1 MKKNDYETSR
11 PANKERPFLRFM
23 RYAGVAIVTLCLLAL
38 LIVCEDTKNDGLVYL
53 FVYLFLFAAFA
64 LFCITIP
71 IIGLWIYSFAKA
83 ITRRTKADKILLW
96 FHVADLL
103 LLGMIVYVCNLPSR
117 DCDAF
122 IMAEYYEGGNG
133 YRMRGIAE
141 RYRRMLPDSS
151 RLVVELGDDSMPQS
165 SVLSEQDLKRLESDL
180 EDCGCIGID
189 INNYS
194 SPDYS
199 RLRFRRIGMG
209 MYSFRLYDHPLTQ
222 EQQDSINANEC
233 LIVYNDSTVFEFGG
247 GVIGVQYFVGKHEF
261 LETRNKTAPMDTI
274 EVIN

>member
-1 MKKNDYETSR
+1 MKKNDYEASR

-23 RYAGVAIVTLCLLAL
+23 RYADVAIVTLCLLAL
-38 LIVCEDTKNDGLVYL
+38 LIYSTDTKDDG
-53 FVYLFLFAAFA
+53 FVYLFLFFAVVAFY
-64 LFCITIP
+64 ITIP

-83 ITRRTKADKILLW
+83 ITRRTKTDRILLW

-103 LLGMIVYVCNLPSR
+103 LLGMIVYMCNLPPGNAMPSSWLN
-117 DCDAF
+117 
-122 IMAEYYEGGNG
+122 IMKGENGN
-133 YRMRGIAE
+133 RMRGIAE
-141 RYRRMLPDSS
+141 HYRCMLPDSS
-151 RLVVELGDDSMPQS
+151 RLVVELGDDSMPQP
-165 SVLSEQDLKRLESDL
+165 SVLSEQDTKRLESEL

-199 RLRFRRIGMG
+199 RLRFRRVGMG
-209 MYSFRLYDHPLTQ
+209 MYSFRLYDYPLSRQ
-222 EQQDSINANEC
+222 RQDSINANEC

>member
-1 MKKNDYETSR
+1 MKKNDNETGR

-23 RYAGVAIVTLCLLAL
+23 RCAAVAVVTLYLVVM
-38 LIVCEDTKNDGLVYL
+38 LIGSTTTNDDG
-53 FVYLFLFAAFA
+53 FVYLYLFFA
-64 LFCITIP
+64 LVVFYITIP
-71 IIGLWIYSFAKA
+71 IIGLWIYSFVKA
-83 ITRRTKADKILLW
+83 ITRRTKTDKILLW

-103 LLGMIVYVCNLPSR
+103 LLGMIVYMCNLPSR
-117 DCDAF
+117 NCDAF

-133 YRMRGIAE
+133 NRMRSIAE
-141 RYRRMLPDSS
+141 HYRRMLPDSS
-151 RLVVELGDDSMPQS
+151 RLVVEFGDDSMPQS
-165 SVLSEQDLKRLESDL
+165 SVLSERDMKRLESEL

-189 INNYS
+189 INNYPS
-194 SPDYS
+194 SDYS
-199 RLRFRRIGMG
+199 ILRFRRIGMG

-261 LETRNKTAPMDTI
+261 METRNKTVPMDTI

>member
-23 RYAGVAIVTLCLLAL
+23 RYADVAIVTLCLLAL
-38 LIVCEDTKNDGLVYL
+38 LIYSTDTKDDG
-53 FVYLFLFAAFA
+53 FVYLFLFFAVVAFY
-64 LFCITIP
+64 ITIP
-71 IIGLWIYSFAKA
+71 IIGLWIYSFVKA
-83 ITRRTKADKILLW
+83 IMRRTKTDRILLW

-103 LLGMIVYVCNLPSR
+103 LLGMIVYMCNLPSR
-117 DCDAF
+117 NCDAF

-151 RLVVELGDDSMPQS
+151 RLVVEFGDDSMPQS
-165 SVLSEQDLKRLESDL
+165 SVLSEQDMKRLESEL
-180 EDCGCIGID
+180 EDCGCIGIA

-199 RLRFRRIGMG
+199 TLRFRRVGMG
-209 MYSFRLYDHPLTQ
+209 MYSFRLYDHPLSRR
-222 EQQDSINANEC
+222 QQDSINANEC
-233 LIVYNDSTVFEFGG
+233 LIVYDDSVVFEFGG

-261 LETRNKTAPMDTI
+261 METRNKTAAIDTI

>member
-1 MKKNDYETSR
+1 MNNTKDEAGRPVSKKLSL
-11 PANKERPFLRFM
+11 LRFM
-23 RYAGVAIVTLCLLAL
+23 RYADVAIVTLCLLAL
-38 LIVCEDTKNDGLVYL
+38 LIYSTDTKDDG
-53 FVYLFLFAAFA
+53 FVYLFLFFAVVAFY
-64 LFCITIP
+64 ITIP

-83 ITRRTKADKILLW
+83 IARRTKTDKILLW
-96 FHVADLL
+96 FHAADLL
-103 LLGMIVYVCNLPSR
+103 LLGMIVYMCNLPSR
-117 DCDAF
+117 NCDAF
-122 IMAEYYEGGNG
+122 IMAEYYEEGNG

-165 SVLSEQDLKRLESDL
+165 SVLSEQDLKRLESEL

-199 RLRFRRIGMG
+199 RLRFRRVGMG
-209 MYSFRLYDHPLTQ
+209 MYSFRLYDYPLSRQ
-222 EQQDSINANEC
+222 RQDSINANEC

-261 LETRNKTAPMDTI
+261 METRNKTASMDTI

>member
-1 MKKNDYETSR
+1 MKNTKDEAGR
-11 PANKERPFLRFM
+11 PVSKEQSFSRFM
-23 RYAGVAIVTLCLLAL
+23 RYADVAIVTLCLLVL
-38 LIVCEDTKNDGLVYL
+38 LIGSTTTNDDG
-53 FVYLFLFAAFA
+53 FVYLGLFFAIA
-64 LFCITIP
+64 LFFITIP

-83 ITRRTKADKILLW
+83 ITRRTKTDKILLW

-103 LLGMIVYVCNLPSR
+103 LLGMIVYMCNLPSR
-117 DCDAF
+117 QCDAF

-133 YRMRGIAE
+133 NRMRSIAE

-151 RLVVELGDDSMPQS
+151 RLVVELGDDSMPQP
-165 SVLSEQDLKRLESDL
+165 SVLSEQDTKRLESEL
-180 EDCGCIGID
+180 KDCGCIGID

-199 RLRFRRIGMG
+199 RLRFRRVGMG
-209 MYSFRLYDHPLTQ
+209 MYSFWLYDYPLSRQ
-222 EQQDSINANEC
+222 RQDSINTNEC

-261 LETRNKTAPMDTI
+261 METRNKTALMDTV